1 MGTSAGNSAALSYAP
16 MAEIW
21 RPDRKETREGA
32 HSLPRILHA
41 HGDATGWEIAGSL
54 LRHVRGLAGVELVTP
69 DVTVV
74 VGPGGDRLR
83 LEADTFTVS
92 RALTGRRSTAQIAA
106 LPWEGDPT
114 PYLAVFD
121 TSPIRPPADDILE

>member
-1 MGTSAGNSAALSYAP
+1 
-16 MAEIW
+16 
-21 RPDRKETREGA
+21 
-32 HSLPRILHA
+32 
-41 HGDATGWEIAGSL
+41 
-54 LRHVRGLAGVELVTP
+54 VELVTP